1 MTDLRTE
8 ISNIE
13 NDLERAYV
21 LERSRVM
28 TDKDGY
34 TKAGMSKSTFYAW
47 PTERREYLNALARR
61 LNTEVAL
68 QVMMELQEA
77 AIEAAQ
83 VKKKGLKSRN
93 EYVQQNAASEIMDR
107 IVGKPTQRIDQNSNQ
122 SGEVI
127 IRIIEVDEDADNND

>member
-13 NDLERAYV
+13 NDFERAYV
-21 LERSRVM
+21 LERSRVL

-34 TKAGMSKSTFYAW
+34 TKAGMSKSTFYSW
-47 PTERREYLNALARR
+47 PTKRREYLNALSRR

-77 AIEAAQ
+77 AIDAAK
-83 VKKKGLKSRN
+83 VKKEGLKSRN
-93 EYVQQNAASEIMDR
+93 EYVKQNAASEIMDR
-107 IVGKPTQRIDQNSNQ
+107 VVGKPTQRIDQNTN
-122 SGEVI
+122 EVNDVT
-127 IRIIEVDEDADNND
+127 IRIVEEKTSAEND